1 VNYCMNPWCQ
11 ERANPDSTE
20 IQTCQ
25 TCGTPLL
32 VHDRYRLLRPLR
44 ELGGQAYTEIFE
56 VVDTKEADI
65 RKVMKILRSP
75 ELLEMFQREAQTL
88 QSLALEQ
95 PALAAPALEQP
106 ALEQPDSPLG
116 IPLVAPDGYF
126 TVKVGKKV
134 IELHCLVMEKIEGLD
149 LEEWRKKQ
157 NTLSEELALK
167 WLYQL
172 TVTLARLHQKGL
184 LHRDIKPSNIMRR
197 SDEQLVLI
205 DFGTVRETTDTY
217 MAKIGRGRGI
227 TSIVSP
233 GYTPLEQI
241 DGRAVPQSD
250 FYALGRSFVYL
261 LTGKH
266 PIEFADDNDDRLIW
280 RQDAP
285 QISTWLADLIDDLM
299 SPLRR
304 GRPQTADEIL
314 ERLTTPGH
322 PSSRQA
328 ATPQISTARS
338 PLLNGLVWI
347 NVVLLLLQLVVG
359 SVVIWRLNQ
368 PRSQPGAR
376 SQQLDA
382 PFNERSMVLGAG
394 ASD

>member
-1 VNYCMNPWCQ
+1 MNYCLNPWCP
-11 ERANPDSTE
+11 ERANVDSTE

-32 VHDRYRLLRPLR
+32 ICDRYRLLRPLR

-56 VVDTKEADI
+56 VVDTKEANT
-65 RKVMKILRSP
+65 RKVMKTLKIPSF
-75 ELLEMFQREAQTL
+75 ELLEMFKREANKL
-88 QSLALEQ
+88 QQLAREQ
-95 PALAAPALEQP
+95 P
-106 ALEQPDSPLG
+106 PDSPLG

-126 TVKVGKKV
+126 TVKVGKKEM
-134 IELHCLVMEKIEGLD
+134 ELHCLVMEKIEGLD
-149 LEEWRKKQ
+149 LEEWLKKKEEDKQ
-157 NTLSEELALK
+157 ENKISEELALR
-167 WLYQL
+167 WLHQL

-197 SDEQLVLI
+197 PDEQLVLI

-217 MAKIGRGRGI
+217 MVKIGRGRGI

-266 PIEFADDNDDRLIW
+266 PIEFADDNDDRLVW

-314 ERLTTPGH
+314 ERLATPGQ
-322 PSSRQA
+322 SSPRWADRQSA
-328 ATPQISTARS
+328 NQSLSPTRS

-347 NVVLLLLQLVVG
+347 NLVLLLLELAVG
-359 SVVIWRLNQ
+359 GAFIWRFNQ
-368 PRSQPGAR
+368 PGSNPGDR

-382 PFNERSMVLGAG
+382 PLNSR
-394 ASD
+394 

>member
-1 VNYCMNPWCQ
+1 MNYCLNPWCP

-32 VHDRYRLLRPLR
+32 ICDRYRLLRPLR

-56 VVDTKEADI
+56 VVDTKEADT

-75 ELLEMFQREAQTL
+75 ELLEMFEREADTL
-88 QSLALEQ
+88 QNLAREQ
-95 PALAAPALEQP
+95 
-106 ALEQPDSPLG
+106 QPDSPLG

-126 TVKVGKKV
+126 TVKVGKKAM
-134 IELHCLVMEKIEGLD
+134 ELHCLVMEKIEGLD
-149 LEEWRKKQ
+149 LEAWRKKQ
-157 NTLSEELALK
+157 DTISEELALR
-167 WLYQL
+167 WLHQL

-197 SDEQLVLI
+197 PDEQLVLI

-217 MAKIGRGRGI
+217 MAKIGVGRGI

-266 PIEFADDNDDRLIW
+266 PIEFADDNDDRLVW

-314 ERLTTPGH
+314 ERLATPGQ
-322 PSSRQA
+322 PSRSADRQSA
-328 ATPQISTARS
+328 KLNSTRS

-347 NVVLLLLQLVVG
+347 NLVLLLLQLAVG
-359 SVVIWRLNQ
+359 GAVIWRLNQ
-368 PRSQPGAR
+368 PRSQFGER
-376 SQQLDA
+376 SPQLDA
-382 PFNERSMVLGAG
+382 PPNDR
-394 ASD
+394 

>member
-1 VNYCMNPWCQ
+1 MGKWRRGQDVNYCLNPWCP
-11 ERANPDSTE
+11 ERANLDSTE

-32 VHDRYRLLRPLR
+32 ICDRYRLLRPLR

-56 VVDTKEADI
+56 VVDTKEANTH
-65 RKVMKILRSP
+65 KVMKILRSP
-75 ELLEMFQREAQTL
+75 SPELLEMFKREANTL
-88 QSLALEQ
+88 QNLARKQ
-95 PALAAPALEQP
+95 
-106 ALEQPDSPLG
+106 QPDSPLG
-116 IPLVAPDGYF
+116 IPLIALDGYF
-126 TVKVGKKV
+126 TVKVGKKEM
-134 IELHCLVMEKIEGLD
+134 ELHCLVMEKIEGLD

-157 NTLSEELALK
+157 DTISEELALK
-167 WLYQL
+167 WLHQL
-172 TVTLARLHQKGL
+172 TVTLARLHQEGL

-197 SDEQLVLI
+197 PDEQLVLI

-217 MAKIGRGRGI
+217 MAKIGKGRGI

-266 PIEFADDNDDRLIW
+266 PIKFADDSDDRLVW

-314 ERLTTPGH
+314 ERLATPGQ
-322 PSSRQA
+322 SSRSADRQSA
-328 ATPQISTARS
+328 KLSPTRS

-347 NVVLLLLQLVVG
+347 NLVLLLLQLAVG
-359 SVVIWRLNQ
+359 GAVIWRLNQ
-368 PRSQPGAR
+368 PRSQPGDPQR
-376 SQQLDA
+376 SDA
-382 PFNERSMVLGAG
+382 PLNRR
-394 ASD
+394 

>member
-1 VNYCMNPWCQ
+1 MNYCVNPWCP

-32 VHDRYRLLRPLR
+32 ICDRYWLLRPLR

-56 VVDTKEADI
+56 VVDTKEANT

-75 ELLEMFQREAQTL
+75 SSELLEMFRREANIL
-88 QSLALEQ
+88 QKLAEEQ
-95 PALAAPALEQP
+95 S
-106 ALEQPDSPLG
+106 ALEQPDLPLG

-126 TVKVGKKV
+126 TVSVGKKA
-134 IELHCLVMEKIEGLD
+134 IDLHCLVMEKIEGLD
-149 LEEWRKKQ
+149 LEEWLQKEKEDKKESKI
-157 NTLSEELALK
+157 SEELALK
-167 WLYQL
+167 WLHQL
-172 TVTLARLHQKGL
+172 TITLSRLHQKGL

-197 SDEQLVLI
+197 PDEQLVLI

-266 PIEFADDNDDRLIW
+266 PIEFADDSDDRLVW

-314 ERLTTPGH
+314 ERLATPGQ
-322 PSSRQA
+322 SSPRSAERQS
-328 ATPQISTARS
+328 ATPSPTRS

-347 NVVLLLLQLVVG
+347 NLVLLLLQLAVG
-359 SVVIWRLNQ
+359 GAVIWRLNQ
-368 PRSQPGAR
+368 PRSHPGEPQR
-376 SQQLDA
+376 LDA
-382 PFNERSMVLGAG
+382 PLNSR
-394 ASD
+394 